1 MIDRKKYFKFH
12 SSCIPVKGDKRG
24 VIYDLQRGSLYF
36 VPNSIIDLFVDNSK
50 NTIEYL
56 FLKFPNQEELVNK
69 YLIYLIENELIF
81 LTNDIDKF
89 PNLSLKFERPF
100 LLDIIFIEL
109 DSFSNSKKSLLEE
122 VNTLGFTQVVI
133 VTHQSIVIDT
143 LKEVIDLLSESKI
156 QIIDLITKYDSE
168 IVTHILELHNMSPRL
183 RKTIFFD
190 SLNNTNDNYIE
201 FTSKNLNNILTKRVK
216 DTNDLIINQDAYF
229 ESLKHNLFFN
239 RKVYIS
245 DNGDIK
251 HYFNENE
258 FYGNIKNCT
267 IQSIVNSND
276 FQNLWNITKEDI
288 EECKNCEFRYLCPDN
303 RIPVII
309 NNKYFHETLC
319 KYNPKEAK
327 WD

>member
-1 MIDRKKYFKFH
+1 MIDRKKYLKFH

-36 VPNSIIDLFVDNSK
+36 IPNSIIDLFVDNSK

-122 VNTLGFTQVVI
+122 VNTLGCTQVVI
-133 VTHQSIVIDT
+133 VTHQSIVVDT

-156 QIIDLITKYDSE
+156 QIIDLITKYDSK

-276 FQNLWNITKEDI
+276 FQNLWNITKENI

-303 RIPVII
+303 RIPLIK

>member
-24 VIYDLQRGSLYF
+24 VIYDLQKGSLYF

-56 FLKFPNQEELVNK
+56 FLKFPNQEGLVNK

-81 LTNDIDKF
+81 LTSDIDKF

-109 DSFSNSKKSLLEE
+109 DSLSNSKKSLLEE
-122 VNTLGFTQVVI
+122 VNTLGCTQVVI

-168 IVTHILELHNMSPRL
+168 IVTHILELHNISPRL

-201 FTSKNLNNILTKRVK
+201 FTSKNLNNILTKRIK

-303 RIPVII
+303 RIPLII

>member
-24 VIYDLQRGSLYF
+24 VIYDLQKGSLYF

-56 FLKFPNQEELVNK
+56 FLKFPNQEELVHK

-122 VNTLGFTQVVI
+122 VNTLGCTQVVI

-303 RIPVII
+303 RIPLII

>member
-303 RIPVII
+303 RIPLII

>member
-1 MIDRKKYFKFH
+1 MIDRKKYFKFY

-56 FLKFPNQEELVNK
+56 FLKFPNQEGLVNK

-81 LTNDIDKF
+81 LTSDIDKF

-122 VNTLGFTQVVI
+122 VNTLGCTQVVI

-303 RIPVII
+303 RIPLII

>member
-1 MIDRKKYFKFH
+1 MIDRKKYFKFY

-56 FLKFPNQEELVNK
+56 FLKFPNQEGLVNK

-109 DSFSNSKKSLLEE
+109 DSLSNSKKSLLEE
-122 VNTLGFTQVVI
+122 VNTLGCTQVVI

-168 IVTHILELHNMSPRL
+168 IVTHILELHNISPRL

-201 FTSKNLNNILTKRVK
+201 FTSKNLNNILTKRIK

-267 IQSIVNSND
+267 IQSIVSSND
-276 FQNLWNITKEDI
+276 FQNLWNITKENI

-303 RIPVII
+303 RIPLIE